1 MPENLQSKNE
11 FVTCHHCGL
20 ISQKVD
26 LGKYKKAICSRC
38 QSALYYKYSNK
49 NFRLAFFY
57 AVTALILFIP
67 ANIYPMMTFELAGNV
82 FSATFLQSAQILQAQ
97 GYSFVSLV
105 VFLTAIVFPI
115 INSFVVIIIYLE
127 KTKKISIIK
136 EISLKKV
143 YSFTKASSFIE
154 VYLLALLV
162 GYIKLVD
169 ISDVTVHSSIY
180 YFIAYIVFFMLSMNQ
195 IHSTQEYHFK
205 HEISNSYNWT
215 FSLILT
221 GLILYIPANYFTM
234 MNISKFGIVTPDTIM
249 SGIINLA
256 THEMLHIAIV
266 VFVASIIIP
275 LFKLLGMLFIL
286 LSIKF
291 NFYNN
296 KIMLLKL
303 YKFIESIGKWSILD
317 VYMVALLISY
327 VKDESIAFI
336 EPGIAITF
344 FTVVIIATMLA
355 TSLFD
360 TKLIWKK
367 NAQ

>member
-1 MPENLQSKNE
+1 ML
-11 FVTCHHCGL
+11 
-20 ISQKVD
+20 
-26 LGKYKKAICSRC
+26 
-38 QSALYYKYSNK
+38 
-49 NFRLAFFY
+49 
-57 AVTALILFIP
+57 
-67 ANIYPMMTFELAGNV
+67 TFELAGNV
-82 FSATFLQSAQILQAQ
+82 FSATFLQSAQILQQQ

-115 INSFVVIIIYLE
+115 INSVVIIFIYLE
-127 KTKKISIIK
+127 KTDKIDIIK
-136 EISLKKV
+136 SKSLKKV
-143 YSFTKASSFIE
+143 YSFTKSTSFIE

-169 ISDVTVHSSIY
+169 ISDVTVHTSIY
-180 YFIAYIVFFMLSMNQ
+180 FFIGYVLFFILSMSQ
-195 IHSTQEYHFK
+195 IHTTQEFHYK
-205 HEISNSYNWT
+205 HEIQNSYNWS
-215 FSLILT
+215 FALIVT

-234 MNISKFGIVTPDTIM
+234 MNISKFGFVTPDTIM

-256 THEMLHIAIV
+256 THDMLHIAII
-266 VFVASIIIP
+266 VFIASIIIP

-296 KIMLLKL
+296 KITLLKL
-303 YKFIESIGKWSILD
+303 YKFIEIIGKWSILD

-336 EPGIAITF
+336 EPGVAVTF
-344 FTVVIIATMLA
+344 FTVVILVTMVA

-360 TKLIWKK
+360 TKLLW
-367 NAQ
+367 NNNE

>member
-1 MPENLQSKNE
+1 MQEDIQTKSN
-11 FVTCHHCGL
+11 FITCHHCGL
-20 ISQKVD
+20 TSQKVD
-26 LGKYKKAICSRC
+26 LGRYKKAICSRC
-38 QSALYYKYSNK
+38 QSSLYHKYSNK
-49 NFRLAFFY
+49 NFKLAFIY
-57 AVTALILFIP
+57 AITSLLLFIP
-67 ANIYPMMTFELAGNV
+67 SNIYPMMTFELAGNV
-82 FSATFLQSAQILQAQ
+82 FSATFLESAQILQAQ
-97 GYSFVSLV
+97 GYSFVSLI

-115 INSFVVIIIYLE
+115 INSFVIVIIYLE
-127 KTKKISIIK
+127 KTNKIDIIK
-136 EISLKKV
+136 NRSLKKV
-143 YSFTKASSFIE
+143 YSFTKSSSFIE

-180 YFIAYIVFFMLSMNQ
+180 YFIGYVIFFILSMKQ
-195 IHSTQEYHFK
+195 IHTTQEYHFK
-205 HEISNSYNWT
+205 HEIPNSYNWS
-215 FSLILT
+215 FSLIVT
-221 GLILYIPANYFTM
+221 GLILYVPANYFTM
-234 MNISKFGIVTPDTIM
+234 MNISKFGFVTPDTIM

-256 THEMLHIAIV
+256 THDMLHIAII

-296 KIMLLKL
+296 KITLLKL
-303 YKFIESIGKWSILD
+303 YKFIEAIGKWSILD

-336 EPGIAITF
+336 EPGIAVTF
-344 FTVVIIATMLA
+344 FTIVILVTMVA

-360 TKLIWKK
+360 TKLIWNK
-367 NAQ
+367 NE